1 MDFSLEKSALEVDE
15 IREDKEAM
23 GTLAF
28 MTRR

>member
-1 MDFSLEKSALEVDE
+1 MDFSQEKSTLEVDE

-28 MTRR
+28 TTRR